1 MTDPGYRHIVL
12 VIDRSGSMEPVRH
25 DTEGGVKTFIK
36 EQREVP
42 GRTTL
47 SLYQFDTEH
56 VEVTSFTDVRDDL
69 KWKLVPR
76 GGTALLDAVGFAVT
90 KTGERLA
97 LLSEDARPGEVIVL
111 IATDGEENSSREYTL
126 PQVKAMLTTQQD
138 AYGWKF
144 VFIGANQDAFAAGGA
159 MGVPMASSANYDTA
173 TTVGAFASASSMVT
187 RGASSGNYGFTP
199 EERAAATAKPR
210 RGAAH

>member
-1 MTDPGYRHIVL
+1 
-12 VIDRSGSMEPVRH
+12 MEPVRH
-25 DTEGGVKTFIK
+25 DTEGGVKAFIK

-56 VEVTSFTDVRDDL
+56 DEVTSFSDVRDGL

-97 LLSEDARPGEVIVL
+97 TLSEDARPGEVIVL
-111 IATDGEENSSREYTL
+111 IATDGE
-126 PQVKAMLTTQQD
+126 
-138 AYGWKF
+138 
-144 VFIGANQDAFAAGGA
+144 
-159 MGVPMASSANYDTA
+159 
-173 TTVGAFASASSMVT
+173 
-187 RGASSGNYGFTP
+187 
-199 EERAAATAKPR
+199 
-210 RGAAH
+210 

>member
-12 VIDRSGSMEPVRH
+12 VIDRSGSMEPVRR
-25 DTEGGVKTFIK
+25 DTEGGVKAFIG
-36 EQREVP
+36 EQRKVP
-42 GRTTL
+42 GRTTI

-56 VEVTSFTDVRDDL
+56 DEVTSFSV
-69 KWKLVPR
+69 VPR

-97 LLSEDARPGEVIVL
+97 TMGEDARPGEVIVL
-111 IATDGEENSSREYTL
+111 IATDGEENSSHEYTL

-159 MGVPMASSANYDTA
+159 MGVPVASSANYDTA

>member
-12 VIDRSGSMEPVRH
+12 VIDRSGSMEPVKH
-25 DTEGGVKTFIK
+25 DTEGGVKTFIE
-36 EQREVP
+36 EQRAVP
-42 GRTTL
+42 GRTTV

-56 VEVTSFTDVRDDL
+56 DEVASFADVQHDIG
-69 KWKLVPR
+69 WHLVPR

-97 LLSEDARPGEVIVL
+97 AMDEDARPGEVVVL

-126 PQVKAMLTTQQD
+126 PQVKDMITAQQD

-159 MGVPMASSANYDTA
+159 MGIPATSSANYDVTA
-173 TTVGAFASASSMVT
+173 TAGAFASASSMVS
-187 RGASSGNYGFTP
+187 RGAGGGNYSFTP
-199 EERAAATAKPR
+199 EERRAATAKP
-210 RGAAH
+210 

>member
-12 VIDRSGSMEPVRH
+12 VIDRSGSMEPVKH

-36 EQREVP
+36 EQRAVP
-42 GRTTL
+42 GRTTV

-56 VEVTSFTDVRDDL
+56 DEVAAFADVHHDL
-69 KWKLVPR
+69 GWHLVPR

-97 LLSEDARPGEVIVL
+97 GMDESARPGEVIVL
-111 IATDGEENSSREYTL
+111 IATDGEENSSREYAL
-126 PQVKAMLTTQQD
+126 PQVKDLITVQQD

-144 VFIGANQDAFAAGGA
+144 VFIGANQDSFAAGAA
-159 MGVPMASSANYDTA
+159 MGVPASSTMDYATA
-173 TTVGAFASASSMVT
+173 STPAAFASASSMVS
-187 RGASSGNYGFTP
+187 RGGSYTFTP
-199 EERAAATAKPR
+199 EERRAATAKP
-210 RGAAH
+210 